1 MNFSAANIQTIN
13 APWLLQNQIS
23 LDILRLDKIHPI
35 VSGNKWFKLKYY
47 LHEALQQNKPVA
59 TFGGAWSNHIVAV
72 ACCCQMEGIQSIGFI
87 RGEKPAVLSETLKK
101 AAAYGMELHYLSRE
115 EYRSS
120 KMQVASSK
128 PKWLSGLIAPSERDV
143 TINNEKEISDKE
155 ETGNG
160 IYWISEGGYGSLGA
174 KGAADIGKQYDLKG
188 YTHIVAGVGTGT
200 MLAGLLLSAAPHQKI
215 IGISAMKGNVE
226 LEKQVLDLIGAKEDL
241 PQFSIMHDYH
251 FGGFAK
257 HPPQLIDFMNHV
269 YADHQL
275 PLDIVYT
282 GKAFFAVQ
290 DLANKKYFEPTSKV
304 LMIHSGGL
312 QGNEGMKEKNL
323 AF

>member
-1 MNFSAANIQTIN
+1 MNFSAADIQTIN

-23 LDILRLDKIHPI
+23 LHILRLDKIHPI

-47 LHEALQQNKPVA
+47 LQEAIQQNKTVA

-72 ACCCQMEGIQSIGFI
+72 AHCSQMAGIKSIGFI
-87 RGEKPAVLSETLKK
+87 RGEKPAVFSETLKK

-115 EYRSS
+115 EYRTS
-120 KMQVASSK
+120 KMQVVPYKLDLTTSSK
-128 PKWLSGLIAPSERDV
+128 
-143 TINNEKEISDKE
+143 KEISAKE
-155 ETGNG
+155 ETGNE

-174 KGAADIGKQYDLKG
+174 KGAADIGKQYDLKS

-200 MLAGLLLSAAPHQKI
+200 MLAGLILSAAPHQKI

-226 LEKQVLDLIGAKEDL
+226 LEKQVLDLIGEKEDL
-241 PQFSIMHDYH
+241 PQFSILHGYH

-257 HPPQLIDFMNHV
+257 HPPQLIEFMNHV

-282 GKAFFAVQ
+282 GKAFFAVH
-290 DLANKKYFEPTSKV
+290 DLANKQYFEPGSKV

>member
-1 MNFSAANIQTIN
+1 MNFLAANIQTIN

-23 LDILRLDKIHPI
+23 LHILRLDKIHPI

-47 LHEALQQNKPVA
+47 LQEAIQQNKLVA
-59 TFGGAWSNHIVAV
+59 SFGGAWSNHIIAV
-72 ACCCQMEGIQSIGFI
+72 ACCCQMAGLKSIGFI

-101 AAAYGMELHYLSRE
+101 AAAYGMDLHFMSRE
-115 EYRSS
+115 EYRKKEESS
-120 KMQVASSK
+120 K
-128 PKWLSGLIAPSERDV
+128 
-143 TINNEKEISDKE
+143 NEISDKE
-155 ETGNG
+155 VTGNG
-160 IYWISEGGYGSLGA
+160 IYWINAGGYGSLGA
-174 KGAADIGKQYDLKG
+174 KGAADICHQYDLKS

-200 MLAGLLLSAAPHQKI
+200 MLAGLILSAAPHQKI

-226 LEKQVLDLIGAKEDL
+226 LEKQLLDLIGEKEDL
-241 PQFSIMHDYH
+241 PQFSIIHDYH

-257 HPPQLIDFMNHV
+257 HPPQLIEFMNHV
-269 YADHQL
+269 YAHHQL

-282 GKAFFAVQ
+282 GKTFFAVQ
-290 DLANKKYFEPTSKV
+290 DLANKQYFETGSKV